1 MAGVA
6 DKFDKAYE
14 DKPLGEA
21 PVAALQG
28 VGDGDAEK
36 TQAAFNIK
44 TVRDLGTNP
53 GLVLSVTGSR
63 SPPPPHGAD
72 GPTPQFHRRLTEII
86 GQTPGRYRSEL
97 RGHDHNAV
105 TSKVTY
111 TIAPSLSN
119 CADWHLLLDDE

>member
-63 SPPPPHGAD
+63 HR
-72 GPTPQFHRRLTEII
+72 HRRTCGWSNPTVSSTLHRDHRPNTRPIPI
-86 GQTPGRYRSEL
+86 RTARPRPQ
-97 RGHDHNAV
+97 RGHFKATDAIV
-105 TSKVTY
+105 
-111 TIAPSLSN
+111 PSLSN